1 MPDLSWIFSIVTL
14 VGGLAFFLYGMNV
27 MSNGLESLAG
37 SKLEQILRGMTSNK
51 VKAMLLGLVITA
63 VIQSSSATTV
73 MLVGLV
79 NSGIMQLGQ
88 TIGVILGAN
97 IGTTVTA
104 WILSLTSVDLGGSGG
119 NPWMN
124 LFLKMLKPS
133 FFTPILALI
142 GIVFIM
148 MSKSNKKKSIGAIL
162 VGFAVLMNG
171 MDLMSASVEFLQD
184 AEWFKNLLLTFSNP
198 ILGILVGTVVTAI
211 IQSSSASV
219 GILQALSIAVGIPFG
234 TAIPIIMGQNIGTC
248 ITAVISALGATRKDA
263 TRVAVIHCAIKV
275 IGTVVWSVVF
285 YSLMLFV
292 DFPFMKEGVYVT
304 PVTIAIIHTVFN
316 LVNTVILLPF
326 DKQLEKIGKFLV
338 RDKADEQ
345 KEEVFLDDRLLAT
358 PSIAVS
364 ECYTM
369 TKQMNTTACE
379 TLRESIALLGDYTP
393 ERCEKILA
401 GEDKLDKYE
410 DKLGSFLVKIAAK
423 ELSDEDSRSVS
434 CMLHTIGNFER
445 LGDHAVNLMKVAR
458 EMHEKQISFSDEANR
473 EIAVA
478 QSALLD
484 ILARTEEAY
493 DQADSLRAAK
503 VEPLEQVID
512 RLIADIKN
520 RHIARLKNG
529 YCTIEL
535 GFVLSDLLTNYE
547 RISDH
552 CSNIA
557 VAVIESEQ
565 GSFDTHEYL
574 SDIKQGNV
582 EFTAEYERCLEVYRL

>member
-1 MPDLSWIFSIVTL
+1 MPELSWIFNIAQL
-14 VGGLAFFLYGMNV
+14 VGGLAFFLYGMSV

-37 SKLEQILRGMTSNK
+37 GKLEQILRGMTSNK

-88 TIGVILGAN
+88 TIGVILGSN

-119 NPWMN
+119 NPWVTF
-124 LFLKMLKPS
+124 FLKLLKPS
-133 FFTPILALI
+133 FFTPILAII
-142 GIVFIM
+142 GMAMIM
-148 MSKSNKKKSIGAIL
+148 MSKSNRKKSVAIIM

-171 MDLMSASVEFLQD
+171 MDLMSGAMEFLEE
-184 AEWFKNLLLTFSNP
+184 AVWFQELLIAFSNP

-219 GILQALSIAVGIPFG
+219 GILQALSISVHIPFG

-263 TRVAVIHCAIKV
+263 TRVAVIHCVVKV
-275 IGTVVWSVVF
+275 IGTAVWCAVF
-285 YSLMLFV
+285 YSLMIFV
-292 DFPFMKEGVYVT
+292 SFPFMKEGVYVN
-304 PVTIAIIHTVFN
+304 PVTIAIIHTIFN
-316 LVNTVILLPF
+316 VLNTVIFLPF
-326 DKQLEKIGKFLV
+326 DKQLEKVGKLLV
-338 RDKADEQ
+338 RDKVGE
-345 KEEVFLDDRLLAT
+345 KEEEVFLDDRLLHT

-364 ECYTM
+364 ECNLLTV
-369 TKQMNTTACE
+369 KMNNIACA
-379 TLRESIALLGDYTP
+379 TLRDSMDLLGNYTT
-393 ERCEKILA
+393 EAADKIQA
-401 GEDKLDKYE
+401 GEDELDIFE
-410 DKLGSFLVKIAAK
+410 DKLGTFLVKISTK
-423 ELSDEDSRSVS
+423 EISDEDSRHVS
-434 CMLHTIGNFER
+434 RMLHSIGNFER
-445 LGDHAVNLMKVAR
+445 LGDHAVNLVKVAQ
-458 EMHEKQISFSDEANR
+458 EMHEKKISFSDEATR
-473 EIAVA
+473 EITVLKAA
-478 QSALLD
+478 ITE

-493 DQADSLRAAK
+493 NNNDTAKAAM

-512 RLIADIKN
+512 HLISDIKN

-557 VAVIESEQ
+557 VAVIEAEQ
-565 GSFDTHEYL
+565 DSFDTHRYL
-574 SDIKQGNV
+574 SGVKESDAN
-582 EFTAEYERCLEVYRL
+582 FASEYTRCLAAYKL